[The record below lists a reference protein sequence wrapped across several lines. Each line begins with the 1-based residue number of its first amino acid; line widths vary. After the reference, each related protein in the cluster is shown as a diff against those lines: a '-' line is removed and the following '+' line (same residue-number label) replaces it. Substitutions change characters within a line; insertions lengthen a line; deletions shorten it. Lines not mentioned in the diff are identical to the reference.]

1 MRIAAMAL
9 VFIAGLINF
18 VPVTG
23 VFSVERL
30 QALYGVAI
38 DDPNLAIMM
47 RHRALLLGM
56 VGALLMA
63 SAFHAPFR
71 GVALAMGLLSM
82 LSFVVLAWLVGAAN
96 PELERVVLF
105 DLFAL
110 AALIGGNLL
119 GYFSDEFVDDEE

>member
-1 MRIAAMAL
+1 MRVAAVAL

-23 VFSVERL
+23 VLSLDRL

-38 DDPNLAIMM
+38 DDPNLEIMM
-47 RHRALLLGM
+47 RHRAILLGL

-63 SAFHAPFR
+63 SAFHAPLR
-71 GVALAMGLLSM
+71 GAALVLGVVSM
-82 LSFVVLAWLVGAAN
+82 LSFVVLGWLVGAAN
-96 PELERVVLF
+96 AELERVVLF

-110 AALIGGNLL
+110 AALIGGTLL
-119 GYFSDEFVDDEE
+119 GYFSDDFIDDEE